1 MDNNDNILDILIY
14 LSLYVESYDY
24 TIRFYLC
31 KITWNNPTFSW
42 YSYNNL
48 TYWSTM
54 NNLNFEGYFPKVN
67 PVTGWLAIAIFIFFK
82 KRIN

>member
-31 KITWNNPTFSW
+31 KITWNNPTFS
-42 YSYNNL
+42 
-48 TYWSTM
+48 
-54 NNLNFEGYFPKVN
+54 
-67 PVTGWLAIAIFIFFK
+67 
-82 KRIN
+82 